1 MRLDRYLVERG
12 LAETREKAQRLIRS
26 GQVRVEGVVVTKPA
40 HQVAEGAQVEV
51 LAPERYVSR
60 GAYKLLG
67 ALEAFPIEVRD
78 RVAADIGASTG
89 GFTQVLLERGA
100 RRVYAVDV
108 GKGQLHPRLREDPRV
123 VGLEEQDAR
132 TLTLP
137 EPVDLVVMDV
147 SFISSTLL
155 LPKVKE
161 ILRPGGEALI
171 LVKPQFELGPGVHK
185 GVVREEGLRQKAL
198 ARVRER
204 ALELGFHVLGEG
216 ESPLPGKEGNRE
228 FWLWLIMYPETDGVE
243 SPDGG
248 ENGHPNT

>member
-12 LAETREKAQRLIRS
+12 LAETREKAQRLIRL
-26 GQVRVEGVVVTKPA
+26 GQVRVAGKVVTKPA
-40 HQVAEGAQVEV
+40 HEVKEEAQVEV
-51 LAPERYVSR
+51 LSPERYVSR

-67 ALEAFPIEVRD
+67 ALKAFPVSLGD
-78 RVAADIGASTG
+78 KVAADIGASTG

-108 GKGQLHPRLREDPRV
+108 GKGQLHPRLKEDPRV
-123 VGLEEQDAR
+123 VSLEEQDAR
-132 TLTLP
+132 TLALP

-155 LPKVKE
+155 LPKVAE
-161 ILRPGGEALI
+161 ILKPGGQALI
-171 LVKPQFELGPGVHK
+171 LVKPQYELGPGAHK
-185 GVVREEGLRQKAL
+185 GVVREEALRQKAL

-204 ALELGFHVLGEG
+204 ALELGFSVLGET

-228 FWLWLIMYPETDGVE
+228 FWLWLTITPR
-243 SPDGG
+243 G
-248 ENGHPNT
+248 EPPRKT